1 MINLVFYSIGSWSKD
16 DFAAAKEK
24 IDFLFNRI
32 DVKSGEDH
40 FIREERFKNEKT
52 DLAIWSMEGY
62 SDNPIWNLI

>member
-52 DLAIWSMEGY
+52 DLAI
-62 SDNPIWNLI
+62 